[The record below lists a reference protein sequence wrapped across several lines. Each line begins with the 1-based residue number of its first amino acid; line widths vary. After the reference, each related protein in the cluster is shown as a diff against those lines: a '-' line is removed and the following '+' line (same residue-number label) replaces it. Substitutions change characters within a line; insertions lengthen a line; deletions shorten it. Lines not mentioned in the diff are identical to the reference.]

1 MSSLTTLSADY
12 GKPELPSWVRT
23 YAQELRINA
32 EDRAEW
38 WPQDPL
44 VSALVSFADEI
55 EARALTHALEELSLR
70 DAAEESGYTRS
81 HLKRLLREQAIP
93 NSGNEG
99 ETRILRSH
107 LPKKPGQ
114 GVAPPVPCRPITRT
128 QVARAIA
135 EGGKI

>member
-1 MSSLTTLSADY
+1 MSSLTTLSGY

-32 EDRAEW
+32 EGRAEL

-44 VSALVSFADEI
+44 VSALFSFADEI
-55 EARALTHALEELSLR
+55 EARALAHALEELTLHE
-70 DAAEESGYTRS
+70 AAEESGYTRN
-81 HLKRLLREQAIP
+81 HLNRLLREQAIP
-93 NSGNEG
+93 DSGEG
-99 ETRILRSH
+99 EPRILRSH

-114 GVAPPVPCRPITRT
+114 GVAPPVRCHPLSRT

-135 EGGKI
+135 EGDEI

>member
-1 MSSLTTLSADY
+1 MHQRL
-12 GKPELPSWVRT
+12 
-23 YAQELRINA
+23 
-32 EDRAEW
+32 
-38 WPQDPL
+38 
-44 VSALVSFADEI
+44 SALVSFADEI
-55 EARALTHALEELSLR
+55 EARALTPALEELSLR

-114 GVAPPVPCRPITRT
+114 GVAPPVHSGPITRT

-135 EGGKI
+135 EGDEI

>member
-1 MSSLTTLSADY
+1 MSSPTTL
-12 GKPELPSWVRT
+12 PSRWRT
-23 YAQELRINA
+23 
-32 EDRAEW
+32 RATLFR
-38 WPQDPL
+38 DH
-44 VSALVSFADEI
+44 ADESV
-55 EARALTHALEELSLR
+55 ARAYEKCAEELEQARRESELEALTLKE
-70 DAAEESGYTRS
+70 AAEESGYTRS

-135 EGGKI
+135 EGDEV